1 MRGGLVATVE
11 FCGISPWEVEV
22 AHECLGAVFE
32 LDEHELGMPE
42 GGAAGRMRIVLPV
55 AFGDE
60 FFAWFGLRR
69 WERLKSLLGEM
80 KRRRGGR
87 AGSLEVRM
95 DFAGEPRVSFVV
107 DSADRALFV
116 NSLEK
121 IDYVPETMPHHLAG
135 RPAGGLL
142 VYRFG
147 SATRRWAP
155 EAPEGGGLGSREAPA
170 GAAGA
175 A

>member
-1 MRGGLVATVE
+1 MGGGLVATVE

-32 LDEHELGMPE
+32 LDEIEAGMPE
-42 GGAAGRMRIVLPV
+42 GGAAGRLRIGLPV

-60 FFAWFGLRR
+60 FFAWFGLKR

-87 AGSLEVRM
+87 AGSLEVRI
-95 DFAGEPRVSFVV
+95 DFAGEPQVSFVV
-107 DSADRALFV
+107 DSADRSLFV

-135 RPAGGLL
+135 RPAGGCL

-147 SATRRWAP
+147 ALTRRWAP
-155 EAPEGGGLGSREAPA
+155 EEAPGGRKA
-170 GAAGA
+170 PDAPPGSP
-175 A
+175 